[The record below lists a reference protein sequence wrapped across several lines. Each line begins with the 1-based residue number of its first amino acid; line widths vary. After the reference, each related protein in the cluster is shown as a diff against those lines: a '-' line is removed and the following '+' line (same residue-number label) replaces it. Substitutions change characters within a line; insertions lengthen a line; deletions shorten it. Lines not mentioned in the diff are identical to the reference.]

1 MFKKLSSGLALTF
14 SIAFIAL
21 SLYGTELNKQLH
33 ISSLLY
39 AIIIGMIFANFTNI
53 NKMEIFQPGVKFTS
67 KKILRFGVILQ
78 GFKLS
83 LTELT
88 KLGITGIIFIAC
100 LLTITI
106 LTIKFVADKFG
117 LDEELGICLAAGTSI
132 CGASAIATIGPIV
145 DANEEDTAFGIGAIT
160 FFGTISMFVFPML
173 YKSLNLD
180 PQFYGAWVG
189 VTLPDVAEVVA
200 ASGAVGSP
208 IAESM
213 AILTKLTRVL
223 FLVPVSIAFTIW
235 KSKKNNGATDGKKI
249 DFPIYVLGFIGAV
262 IINSLPI
269 IPPEINKFIPKFANI
284 VLTIA
289 MASLGLKIDL
299 KKLFKVGVKP
309 FIVGFIGM
317 VCIQTLG
324 CLGAYFVLS

>member
-1 MFKKLSSGLALTF
+1 MLKKLSTGLALTF

-39 AIIIGMIFANFTNI
+39 AIIIGMIFSNFTNI

-88 KLGITGIIFIAC
+88 KLGFTGIIFIAC
-100 LLTITI
+100 LLTATI
-106 LTIKFVADKFG
+106 LTIKFVSDKFG

-145 DANEEDTAFGIGAIT
+145 DADEKDTAFGIGAIT
-160 FFGTISMFVFPML
+160 FFGTIAMFVFPMI
-173 YKSLNLD
+173 YKALNLD

-235 KSKKNNGATDGKKI
+235 KSRKNGNQEGKKI
-249 DFPIYVLGFIGAV
+249 DFPIYVLGFILAV
-262 IINSLPI
+262 IINSLQI

-289 MASLGLKIDL
+289 MASLGLKINL
-299 KKLFKVGVKP
+299 KKLFKVGIKP

-317 VCIQTLG
+317 VFIQTFG
-324 CLGAYFVLS
+324 CLGAYILFN